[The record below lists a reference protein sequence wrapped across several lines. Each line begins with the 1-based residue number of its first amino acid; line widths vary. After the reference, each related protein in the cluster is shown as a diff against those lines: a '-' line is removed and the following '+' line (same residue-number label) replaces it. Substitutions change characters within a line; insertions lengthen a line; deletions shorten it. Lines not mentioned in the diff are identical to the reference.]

1 MGNSRKLKII
11 VGVVLGTVVL
21 GVILLRKP
29 NLESPEAGGRE
40 QTGAS
45 SNDHSSSKPN
55 IPNSGTANSGTANSD
70 ASPVGAATQGQ
81 ANSTDSSNVKSTNGD
96 ENGVKPD
103 VSVHRQDGGS
113 KAGNESS
120 GTLDGKAPKVLPSE
134 NSQNAS
140 SANGKPLVNLKTS
153 SSAND
158 GNLAGGHE
166 GQTVATTTPSKTATG
181 AGTNTP
187 PASSKAPVKERPDFP
202 GITQAE
208 NDVMVSDVNYKG
220 GEGEDYIIVTL
231 TQVHGAE
238 KKSGKLWVIGEY
250 VQRGTTGIMFMPSHK
265 EMKLAPDGTPNN
277 PKIGNA
283 YQLKTVV
290 KTSVTVRKPGFE
302 GEELMGVRIGVVDG
316 ASGVVHYAKISM
328 KHIQKR
334 PVIKRIKVSAD
345 EVKK

>member
-55 IPNSGTANSGTANSD
+55 IPNSGTANSGTANS
-70 ASPVGAATQGQ
+70 GT
-81 ANSTDSSNVKSTNGD
+81 ANS
-96 ENGVKPD
+96 D
-103 VSVHRQDGGS
+103 VSVGS
-113 KAGNESS
+113 A
-120 GTLDGKAPKVLPSE
+120 TLDGKDPKMLPSE

-140 SANGKPLVNLKTS
+140 SANGKPLVNLKTG

-181 AGTNTP
+181 AGTNAP
-187 PASSKAPVKERPDFP
+187 PAPVKAPVKERPDFP
-202 GITQAE
+202 GIMQAE

-277 PKIGNA
+277 PKIGDA